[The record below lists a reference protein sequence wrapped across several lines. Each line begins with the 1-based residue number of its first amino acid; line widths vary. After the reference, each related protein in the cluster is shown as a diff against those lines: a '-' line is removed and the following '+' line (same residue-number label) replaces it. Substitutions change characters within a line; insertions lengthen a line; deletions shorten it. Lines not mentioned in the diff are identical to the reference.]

1 MRGRLSSSQ
10 LRQLRDGPFQ
20 EKDRFHALLCRVRDG
35 GEICGS
41 DVDASIEA
49 KALMPSR
56 ESDSECTDANASV
69 SDDDDS
75 CHVWEF

>member
-1 MRGRLSSSQ
+1 MRSC
-10 LRQLRDGPFQ
+10 
-20 EKDRFHALLCRVRDG
+20 AACRDG

-56 ESDSECTDANASV
+56 ESDSECTDADASV